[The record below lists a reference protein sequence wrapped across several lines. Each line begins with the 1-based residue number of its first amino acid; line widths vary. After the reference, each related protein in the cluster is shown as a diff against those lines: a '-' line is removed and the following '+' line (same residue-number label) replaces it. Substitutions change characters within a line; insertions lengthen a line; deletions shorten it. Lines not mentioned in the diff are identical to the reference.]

1 MYNLLVFVTMKN
13 IISKFRALLYV
24 SHFQSYF
31 VQSFASYSSL
41 PPKSIILFNDYFEN
55 LFFNNRNILKENRNN
70 YWQVSQ
76 ICKAYTLC
84 IQRNGNYFS
93 LSHKWLGRISS
104 KFCAPVIH
112 TNVKK
117 DVCRIVPA
125 CILRIQSY
133 QHHHMSSSYNA
144 FFWYPFI
151 FLLNAWFLNKL
162 FTPFLYLYLHYN
174 NCNDFIATK
183 YIYTRWNLSSSAF
196 YYYQNTLYK
205 I

>member
-1 MYNLLVFVTMKN
+1 MTGFTK
-13 IISKFRALLYV
+13 
-24 SHFQSYF
+24 
-31 VQSFASYSSL
+31 
-41 PPKSIILFNDYFEN
+41 
-55 LFFNNRNILKENRNN
+55 
-70 YWQVSQ
+70 
-76 ICKAYTLC
+76 CKAYTLC

-93 LSHKWLGRISS
+93 LSHKWLGRIPF
-104 KFCAPVIH
+104 KFCAPNIH

-117 DVCRIVPA
+117 DVCKIVPV

-144 FFWYPFI
+144 FFLYPLI
-151 FLLNAWFLNKL
+151 FLLKAWFVNKL

-183 YIYTRWNLSSSAF
+183 YIYTSWNLSSSAF
-196 YYYQNTLYK
+196 YYYQNTIHK

>member
-1 MYNLLVFVTMKN
+1 MTGFTK
-13 IISKFRALLYV
+13 
-24 SHFQSYF
+24 
-31 VQSFASYSSL
+31 
-41 PPKSIILFNDYFEN
+41 
-55 LFFNNRNILKENRNN
+55 
-70 YWQVSQ
+70 
-76 ICKAYTLC
+76 CKAYTLC

-93 LSHKWLGRISS
+93 LSHKWLGRIPF
-104 KFCAPVIH
+104 KFCAPIIH

-117 DVCRIVPA
+117 DVCKIVPV

-133 QHHHMSSSYNA
+133 KHHHMSSSYNA
-144 FFWYPFI
+144 FFWYPLI
-151 FLLNAWFLNKL
+151 FLLNAWFVNKL

-196 YYYQNTLYK
+196 YYYQNTIYK